1 MMALAGMLA
10 DVSRAATGSLVAA
23 VWQGV
28 LLAVAVWLGLRLLP
42 KTPAA
47 VRFAIW
53 FGVFLVV
60 TALPVL
66 SLWPRTAAVAAGGHS
81 PWLMLDPRW
90 SLTVAAV
97 WLLASAW
104 RAGQLVVAA
113 VRVRGLWKR
122 ATPVDASF
130 GDRAAMNEAPSP
142 GLKPGDLLGVLP
154 RAEERVEEVSVP
166 GRQLQNRVAGAEAR
180 LDDAVLVPGLKS
192 RPILRASFSAASEA
206 RCYSGGQRRVELCS
220 SDEVDR
226 PTVIGFLAPK
236 IVLPAWLL
244 EKLTPAELEQ
254 VVLHESGHL
263 GRADD
268 WMNLL
273 QKVALVVFPLNP
285 ALAWVERRLCFER
298 ELACDERVLRK
309 TGAPKAY
316 ASCLATLAEYRLGRR
331 GLALA
336 IGILGRESELGQRV
350 GRILRRGAQMKPW
363 HARLVLGG
371 AMLGLVVAA
380 TGLERCPQLVGF
392 SDAGSGAVAHRQQG
406 PPTHGDETAMNG
418 APRLGVQPVVFRMG
432 ADRTQE
438 WKTVGDA
445 DLSVGKLN
453 QNKGIHK
460 DIEAIHKTEP
470 APERALAVA
479 QRMPDR
485 REDKATQPRRASVE
499 DSAQAG
505 DVVVT
510 QWTMVT
516 QFHDGSRMVLTTAQI
531 SSSAPRIEQDSDRPA
546 AAQQDVRPYA
556 AVPVRGGWLVF
567 QL

>member
-1 MMALAGMLA
+1 
-10 DVSRAATGSLVAA
+10 
-23 VWQGV
+23 
-28 LLAVAVWLGLRLLP
+28 
-42 KTPAA
+42 
-47 VRFAIW
+47 
-53 FGVFLVV
+53 
-60 TALPVL
+60 
-66 SLWPRTAAVAAGGHS
+66 
-81 PWLMLDPRW
+81 
-90 SLTVAAV
+90 
-97 WLLASAW
+97 
-104 RAGQLVVAA
+104 
-113 VRVRGLWKR
+113 
-122 ATPVDASF
+122 
-130 GDRAAMNEAPSP
+130 
-142 GLKPGDLLGVLP
+142 
-154 RAEERVEEVSVP
+154 
-166 GRQLQNRVAGAEAR
+166 
-180 LDDAVLVPGLKS
+180 
-192 RPILRASFSAASEA
+192 
-206 RCYSGGQRRVELCS
+206 VELCT

-226 PTVIGFLAPK
+226 PTVIGFFVPK

-273 QKVALVVFPLNP
+273 QKIALVVFPLNP

-298 ELACDERVLRK
+298 ELACDERVLRE

-331 GLALA
+331 GLSLA

-350 GRILRRGAQMKPW
+350 GRILRRGALMKPW
-363 HARLVLGG
+363 HAKLVLGG

-392 SDAGSGAVAHRQQG
+392 SDAGSRAVAHRQQG
-406 PPTHGDETAMNG
+406 QRTHGDDTAMNG
-418 APRLGVQPVVFRMG
+418 APGLAARPVVFRMG
-432 ADRTQE
+432 ADLTQD

-445 DLSVGKLN
+445 SAHVQKPRTNSGMQ
-453 QNKGIHK
+453 QNT
-460 DIEAIHKTEP
+460 EAKHEVSPSALRAVDVVKKTP
-470 APERALAVA
+470 GGSADRAARLG
-479 QRMPDR
+479 
-485 REDKATQPRRASVE
+485 RASAE
-499 DSAQAG
+499 DQAQGG

-531 SSSAPRIEQDSDRPA
+531 SSSAPRIEQDSDTPA
-546 AAQQDVRPYA
+546 AAQQEVHPYA